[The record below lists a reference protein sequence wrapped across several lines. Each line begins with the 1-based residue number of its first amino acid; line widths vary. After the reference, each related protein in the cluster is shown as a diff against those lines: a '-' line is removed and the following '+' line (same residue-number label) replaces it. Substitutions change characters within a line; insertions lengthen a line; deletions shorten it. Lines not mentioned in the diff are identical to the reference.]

1 MFDAQNPVK
10 LRQNYVTAI
19 FLCLLHVQEFKEPK
33 TLSLS
38 LSLSLWKSIRGD
50 HLNSTVQ
57 NLAQLDNSSQGI
69 VVKEIGL

>member
-33 TLSLS
+33 ILSLS
-38 LSLSLWKSIRGD
+38 LSLSLS
-50 HLNSTVQ
+50 LFLSEN
-57 NLAQLDNSSQGI
+57 QLEATI
-69 VVKEIGL
+69 